1 MNLKTYIQA
10 ERGNATALA
19 QALGIPAS
27 FLSQMASGDRAIT
40 PERAARIEVLTTGQV
55 KRWDSR
61 PNDWHDIWPELVE
74 AQGAP
79 AVPQEPAAAEQGAT
93 S

>member
-27 FLSQMASGDRAIT
+27 FLSQMASGDRAIA
-40 PERAARIEVLTTGQV
+40 PERAARIEVLTEGKV
-55 KRWDSR
+55 RRWDLC
-61 PNDWHDIWPELVE
+61 PDKWHLIWPELVSVE
-74 AQGAP
+74 GAP
-79 AVPQEPAAAEQGAT
+79 PVPREPATTEQGA
-93 S
+93 